1 MTDKEKLQ
9 KLFQA
14 ALLDAS
20 EEKVTLAR
28 AYPKSTLDNARSPGT
43 DSVRSSGCSAS
54 RPGTRGHG
62 PAQVVA
68 PVAAA
73 TDFVQPME
81 NAGLDA
87 AAAEE
92 LRILLDEQHL
102 RMKRKRR
109 RETVGALAVFLAM
122 TGGGFGWF
130 VHSPDRVQAVRDA
143 VKEVRSVGDIAGMV
157 AKYQKALDKIGTRSQ
172 DIDAATES
180 MGVSSNQDGMKD
192 VYMDAEMKEM
202 MGGEGKTVGERNNLL
217 QEKFGKVKTGG
228 LKAAVMPTAAD
239 SRKRPHRRKPTPP
252 YPSSPEPGRPA
263 ARHIHR
269 AAESRSSSG
278 L

>member
-28 AYPKSTLDNARSPGT
+28 AYPKSTLDKLVAQAPT
-43 DSVRSSGCSAS
+43 PTAPPVAIQAV
-54 RPGTRGHG
+54 PEPVAMV

-92 LRILLDEQHL
+92 LRILLDEQNL
-102 RMKRKRR
+102 RMRRKRR
-109 RETVGALAVFLAM
+109 RETIGALAVFLAM

-143 VKEVRSVGDIAGMV
+143 ITEIRSVGDIAGIV

-172 DIDAATES
+172 DIAAATES

-192 VYMDAEMKEM
+192 VYMDAEMKQM
-202 MGGEGKTVGERNNLL
+202 MGGDGKTVGERNKLL

-228 LKAAVMPTAAD
+228 LKAAVIPTSPPTAPKTPASPKAD
-239 SRKRPHRRKPTPP
+239 TSLTLKP
-252 YPSSPEPGRPA
+252 
-263 ARHIHR
+263 
-269 AAESRSSSG
+269 
-278 L
+278 

>member
-14 ALLDAS
+14 ALLDVS

-28 AYPKSTLDNARSPGT
+28 AYPKSTLDTMAAQ
-43 DSVRSSGCSAS
+43 AS
-54 RPGTRGHG
+54 LQVAPPVAAQPVPEPVAMV

-68 PVAAA
+68 PAAA
-73 TDFVQPME
+73 ADFVQPME

-92 LRILLDEQHL
+92 LRILLEEQNL

-109 RETVGALAVFLAM
+109 RETVGALAVFFAL

-130 VHSPDRVQAVRDA
+130 VQSPDRVQAVRSA
-143 VKEVRSVGDIAGMV
+143 ITEIRSVGDIGSII

-172 DIDAATES
+172 DIAAATES
-180 MGVSSNQDGMKD
+180 MGVSSNQNGMKD
-192 VYMDAEMKEM
+192 VYMDSEMKEM
-202 MGGEGKTVGERNNLL
+202 MGGEGKTVGERNKLL

-228 LKAAVMPTAAD
+228 LKAAVVPTAP
-239 SRKRPHRRKPTPP
+239 KT
-252 YPSSPEPGRPA
+252 PA
-263 ARHIHR
+263 APK
-269 AAESRSSSG
+269 ADTSLS
-278 L
+278 LKP